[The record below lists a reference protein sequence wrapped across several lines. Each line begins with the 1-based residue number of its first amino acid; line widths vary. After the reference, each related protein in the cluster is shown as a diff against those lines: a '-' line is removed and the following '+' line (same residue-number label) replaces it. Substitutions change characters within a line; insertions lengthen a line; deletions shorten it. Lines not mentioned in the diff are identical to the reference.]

1 MIKQF
6 LSIIILLLLAT
17 PVIAQ
22 ELPQVDWDD
31 LINNDNLTTKNYNHN
46 QTAYNAIPGNL
57 SNIHDDI
64 PYDHWAYQTV
74 KDLTTQYKI
83 MIGFPDGKFKGNKPL
98 TRYELAQVLAKTLN
112 IIEREHIQ
120 LSAIEKAAI
129 VSLKNEFEK
138 EIMTLA
144 ARIEINTK
152 KISDL
157 ETTHEKDNLNLT
169 EQVDALKKR
178 HFFSPELRFRYA
190 MGDPDT
196 YAQTRLRLTSKTY
209 ITDKTYA
216 KIRLEA
222 RTGNMINQSERN
234 GDVTDADLTLAFIET
249 GDLTKWVPKKLGV
262 LNLIGGIIHTNRLFA
277 RRYRVAVDQRGFSD
291 LIIGVSP
298 YNSQFLSMSYE
309 LASGRRMAVGGEYI
323 KKFNKYNGLIK
334 AGALRSTGGGVD
346 IPGQDV
352 YGSGKESTFYCV
364 MGKMDLPIKKQP
376 VELQVSHYYSF
387 NDNQV
392 DRNHWTLGGRLMTKV
407 ENVGV
412 FKAAVIAFGGSTTT
426 RIING
431 FGANGFSYQFAYNP
445 TIKAFGNLFGDPDK
459 ITKDI
464 YNYVPGK
471 TEIGVAFGN
480 FHNEDDSH
488 LRVLDV
494 FLSRYFSKNIF
505 GVVRYT
511 HANPNHRLFGMS
523 SRDTVELMTVFRL

>member
-1 MIKQF
+1 MIKRSL
-6 LSIIILLLLAT
+6 LSIILLLISSPLM
-17 PVIAQ
+17 AQ
-22 ELPQVDWDD
+22 ELPLVDWDD
-31 LINNDNLTTKNYNHN
+31 LIDNDNLTTKNYNNN

-57 SNIHDDI
+57 SDIHDCI
-64 PYDHWAYQTV
+64 YNNHWAYQTI
-74 KDLTTQYKI
+74 KDLTSKYNI
-83 MIGFPDGKFKGNKPL
+83 IAGFHDGKFKGNKTL
-98 TRYELAQVLAKTLN
+98 TRYELAQVLAKTIN
-112 IIEREHIQ
+112 IIEQDHIKI
-120 LSAIEKAAI
+120 SAIEKAAI
-129 VSLKNEFEK
+129 VSLKNEFNK
-138 EIMTLA
+138 EIMTLV
-144 ARIEINTK
+144 ARIELNNK
-152 KISDL
+152 EISKL
-157 ETTHEKDNLNLT
+157 ETTHEEDNLNLT
-169 EQVDALKKR
+169 DQIDALKKR

-190 MGDPDT
+190 MGDPET
-196 YAQTRLRLTSKTY
+196 YTQSRLRLTSTSY

-216 KIRLEA
+216 KVRLEA
-222 RTGNMINQSERN
+222 STGNMINNSERN

-249 GDLTKWVPKKLGV
+249 GDLTKRIPKKLGI
-262 LNLIGGIIHTNRLFA
+262 LNLIGGIIHTNRIFA

-291 LIIGVSP
+291 LIIGVSS

-309 LASGRRMAVGGEYI
+309 LASGRRMGLGGEYI
-323 KKFNKYNGLIK
+323 KKFNKHNGLIK
-334 AGALRSTGGGVD
+334 AGVLRTTGGGVNF
-346 IPGQDV
+346 PGEDV
-352 YGSGKESTFYCV
+352 YASGKESTFYCV
-364 MGKMDLPIKKQP
+364 MGKMDIPIKTQP

-392 DRNHWTLGGRLMTKV
+392 DQNHWTFGGRLMTKF

-431 FGANGFSYQFAYNP
+431 YGANGFSYQFAYNP

-505 GVVRYT
+505 GVVKYT
-511 HANPNHRLFGMS
+511 YANPNHRLFGLS
-523 SRDTVELMTVFRL
+523 SRNTVELMTVFKL